1 MVVYWVLMCLLK
13 QEGWHMQNA
22 SIPSNSIP
30 QAAMN
35 HLTSSGGV
43 ILPNGAVMV
52 LPLLL
57 PRHNPPLA
65 LHGTEMSYRVADTGL
80 WRTRED

>member
-1 MVVYWVLMCLLK
+1 MLPRRSTDMCWVLMCLLK

-35 HLTSSGGV
+35 QLHASGQGGV
-43 ILPNGAVMV
+43 ILPNGQVAMV
-52 LPLLL
+52 SFCP
-57 PRHNPPLA
+57 H
-65 LHGTEMSYRVADTGL
+65 
-80 WRTRED
+80 